1 MHLKHLAAIFILIIV
16 CACAASAQEAKCSLK
31 LAELPS
37 IPELRGFSLGMTI
50 EQVKARLPK
59 LHLNPADEFG
69 FTALNIFPDYE
80 TGIDKAAF
88 ESVRSISL
96 EFLDGRVSLLWIGY
110 DKTFKWQALD
120 EFTAGMTTALKL
132 PNSWRT
138 KFRTRLLDC
147 ADFSI
152 AVIPVAESPSLKII
166 DEAAREQLEKRKAAK
181 EETRALIF
189 GNVIISAR
197 GSLQSQQNP

>member
-1 MHLKHLAAIFILIIV
+1 MIVDRAMRLKHLVVIFILIIV
-16 CACAASAQEAKCSLK
+16 CACAASAQEAKCALK

-59 LHLNPADEFG
+59 LPISSADQFG
-69 FTALNIFPDYE
+69 FTAFNIFPDYLV
-80 TGIDKAAF
+80 GIDKAAF
-88 ESVRSISL
+88 DGVRTISL
-96 EFLDGRVSLLWIGY
+96 EFLDGRVSSLWIGY
-110 DKTFKWQALD
+110 DKTFKWQMLD

-152 AVIPVAESPSLKII
+152 AVIPVGESPSLKLI
-166 DEAAREQLEKRKAAK
+166 DEAAREALEKRKAAK
-181 EETRALIF
+181 EAT
-189 GNVIISAR
+189 
-197 GSLQSQQNP
+197 QP